1 MKRTLAA
8 TGVMVILMAL
18 CMIIPSCQPEIPTP
32 SKPTQKI
39 QVEKLKHKIESRESF
54 VLVDVRPKVIF
65 DKGHIDGA
73 VNIPMQEIPDRYTEV
88 PQSAEVIV
96 YSECS

>member
-18 CMIIPSCQPEIPTP
+18 CTMIPSCQPETPTP
-32 SKPTQKI
+32 GKPTQKI
-39 QVEKLKHKIESRESF
+39 QVDELKNMIESRESF
-54 VLVDVRPKVIF
+54 VLVDVRPKVSF
-65 DKGHIDGA
+65 DMWHIDGA
-73 VNIPMQEIPDRYTEV
+73 INIPMQEIPDRHTEI